1 MSLETDFYAHQA
13 SCDERYKNIE
23 EKLESGKARMTRIE
37 YLLYIVIAAVL
48 LGPGFAA
55 QMFTKLLGL

>member
-13 SCDERYKNIE
+13 SCDQRYKSIE

-37 YLLYIVIAAVL
+37 YLIYIVIASVL
-48 LGPGFAA
+48 LGPGFAS
-55 QMFTKLLGL
+55 QMVMKFLGL

>member
-13 SCDERYKNIE
+13 SCDQRYKSIE

-37 YLLYIVIAAVL
+37 YLIYIVIASVL
-48 LGPGFAA
+48 LGPGFAS
-55 QMFTKLLGL
+55 QMVMKMLGL

>member
-13 SCDERYKNIE
+13 SCDQRYKNIE

-37 YLLYIVIAAVL
+37 YLIYIVIAAVL
-48 LGPGFAA
+48 LGPGFAS
-55 QMFTKLLGL
+55 QMVMKILGM